1 MRQPACRQAG
11 LTIEIL
17 ATHRL
22 VCNYNSNEGPGRI
35 TYYSFLKPDLMT
47 ITERLKSPTPS
58 FFKKIRNTGLT
69 LAAISAAILSAPVV
83 WPAMVVTVAGY
94 VGVAGAVASAISQAA
109 TENSIEEAAT
119 DDRYG
124 VPVPA

>member
-1 MRQPACRQAG
+1 MKEAQFG
-11 LTIEIL
+11 NLTMMQFDNSKIG
-17 ATHRL
+17 
-22 VCNYNSNEGPGRI
+22 NYNFHLKMKARKNHF
-35 TYYSFLKPDLMT
+35 YSLLKHDLMT

-58 FFKKIRNTGLT
+58 FFKKIRNAGLT

-109 TENSIEEAAT
+109 TEGSSEEAAT

-124 VPVPA
+124 VPLPA